1 MLEFFEKAG
10 VSHGDVSISNA
21 MINQI
26 FDHGP
31 DDSPTKIRQLIRKLA
46 EEAYAAAKRANT
58 VVEADSA
65 SDAALNAEDGSAS
78 SLGVLTPIQPPS
90 PMVGTAVASV
100 PVNEPAAVP
109 VPHIQS
115 TTPAPAP
122 ARALEVVNS
131 AGTLEFIESTG
142 MLIDCDFMRYLYQ
155 DTHQTSVSGE
165 SIMLSNILLTLL
177 RYPSWRLK
185 P

>member
-90 PMVGTAVASV
+90 PMVGTAVTSV
-100 PVNEPAAVP
+100 PVNDLLPSLFPTFKAPLLHLLLLERWRLLIPQEPW
-109 VPHIQS
+109 S
-115 TTPAPAP
+115 
-122 ARALEVVNS
+122 
-131 AGTLEFIESTG
+131 
-142 MLIDCDFMRYLYQ
+142 
-155 DTHQTSVSGE
+155 
-165 SIMLSNILLTLL
+165 LSN
-177 RYPSWRLK
+177 RLACL
-185 P
+185 